1 MLSCESK
8 WFAYYDCP
16 PSKELKQLA
25 QTVNIYLY
33 KVHMYLFFFFALLEI
48 QVILQTLCNH
58 CHPLVP
64 FLGPLANLKSSASV
78 VLSLG
83 IGPSTHFITQL

>member
-1 MLSCESK
+1 MQSCESK

-16 PSKELKQLA
+16 SSKELKQLA

-33 KVHMYLFFFFALLEI
+33 KVHMYLFLLLLLEI

-58 CHPLVP
+58 WHPMVP

-83 IGPSTHFITQL
+83 IGPSSHFITQL